1 MMKLI
6 VALVLGSV
14 LAITYKGEGSLVRRY
29 LGYLLV
35 SLGALSW
42 ATTFDAV
49 GPGRD
54 VVSDSALYARVILWS
69 AAGILLSLLGLI
81 ASFWCRQKLLKV
93 LAMLVGT
100 VAVIMCAVNIL
111 VPY

>member
-14 LAITYKGEGSLVRRY
+14 LVATYKGEGSLVRRY
-29 LGYLLV
+29 LGYFLV

-49 GPGRD
+49 GHGRD

-69 AAGILLSLLGLI
+69 AVGILLSLLGLI
-81 ASFWCRQKLLKV
+81 ASFWCRQKGLKV
-93 LAMLVGT
+93 SAMLVG
-100 VAVIMCAVNIL
+100 AAAAIMCAMNIL